1 MKSRVPLIK
10 GKETNCHRSS
20 RHEQSFW
27 QYFSLVWLKWL
38 KPSNTSGQITRYR
51 SFSISTW
58 KVPELLDFTIPISRA
73 NKHNPVGQFKLP
85 DISGVPQGS
94 IQGPLLFRI
103 YVNDLPSIPENC
115 SPKCYVDETKLPMSF
130 QLQDKEEV
138 MTRMNKDIL
147 RIWDWCFSNKLLLH
161 PEKRKLV
168 VFGSRQ
174 MTTKINDFRLSF
186 GEGTG
191 TCYSC

>member
-1 MKSRVPLIK
+1 MLTIK
-10 GKETNCHRSS
+10 YFWTNYKIS
-20 RHEQSFW
+20 EL
-27 QYFSLVWLKWL
+27 QYQYLNGSGATWLHDTRGVRI
-38 KPSNTSGQITRYR
+38 NTT
-51 SFSISTW
+51 
-58 KVPELLDFTIPISRA
+58 LLD
-73 NKHNPVGQFKLP
+73 KLP
-85 DISGVPQGS
+85 NIFGVPQGS
-94 IQGPLLFRI
+94 ILGPLLFRI

>member
-1 MKSRVPLIK
+1 M
-10 GKETNCHRSS
+10 
-20 RHEQSFW
+20 
-27 QYFSLVWLKWL
+27 
-38 KPSNTSGQITRYR
+38 
-51 SFSISTW
+51 
-58 KVPELLDFTIPISRA
+58 VPELLDLRYQAVRINTTPSD
-73 NKHNPVGQFKLP
+73 KLP

-94 IQGPLLFRI
+94 ILGPLLFSI

-138 MTRMNKDIL
+138 MTRMNKDML
-147 RIWDWCFSNKLLLH
+147 RIWDWYFSNKLLIN
-161 PEKRKLV
+161 PAKTNFV

-174 MTTKINDFRLSF
+174 MTTKVNDFHLSF

-191 TCYSC
+191 TCYS